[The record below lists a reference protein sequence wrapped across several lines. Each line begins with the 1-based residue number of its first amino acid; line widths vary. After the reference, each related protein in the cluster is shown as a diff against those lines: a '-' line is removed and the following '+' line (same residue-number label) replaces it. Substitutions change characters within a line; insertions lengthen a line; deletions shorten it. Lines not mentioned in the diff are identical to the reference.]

1 MCDNCMNII
10 LRDSF
15 YSPKDYL
22 NCLSYIQELL
32 DVGNFVLVEKS
43 CDLDKVQNEIGGWI
57 DDIIGHVIQCKK
69 WGKHFTCSI
78 DTYHGRG
85 SFRKGR

>member
-1 MCDNCMNII
+1 VCGNCNSII

-22 NCLSYIQELL
+22 NCLEYIQELL
-32 DVGNFVLVEKS
+32 NTCNFELVEKS
-43 CDLDKVQNEIGGWI
+43 CDLDKIKDENGCWV
-57 DDIIGHVIQCKK
+57 DDIISHVIQCKK
-69 WGKHFTCSI
+69 CGKHFTCFI

-85 SFRKGR
+85 SFRKGK

>member
-1 MCDNCMNII
+1 MCDNCNDII

-15 YSPKDYL
+15 YNPKQYL
-22 NCLSYIQELL
+22 NCLEYIQELL
-32 DVGNFVLVEKS
+32 NTGDFVLVEKS
-43 CDLDKVQNEIGGWI
+43 CDLDKVQDEKGCWI
-57 DDIIGHVIQCKK
+57 DDIIGHVIRCKK
-69 WGKHFTCSI
+69 CGKHFTCSI